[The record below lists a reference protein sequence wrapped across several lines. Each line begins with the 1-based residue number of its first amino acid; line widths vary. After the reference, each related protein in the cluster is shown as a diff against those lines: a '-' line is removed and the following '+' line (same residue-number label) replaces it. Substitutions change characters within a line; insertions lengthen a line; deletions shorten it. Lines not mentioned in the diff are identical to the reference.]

1 MTTRSGLRVLV
12 STSNWWPFHL
22 SKAHCRKKDRHNFL
36 YILITTL
43 KFYHHITV
51 STLNTFLCDADG
63 AAAHADSQSIHAG
76 INQIFGLGCC
86 DHCRKG
92 GKVKTVKK
100 CVQKNIYLF
109 ILLSFMLLFIKG
121 QPHNTHSPHQQ
132 THHFLPP
139 LVILDT
145 SA

>member
-1 MTTRSGLRVLV
+1 MTTLE
-12 STSNWWPFHL
+12 
-22 SKAHCRKKDRHNFL
+22 
-36 YILITTL
+36 
-43 KFYHHITV
+43 FYDHIMV

-92 GKVKTVKK
+92 GRVKTVKK
-100 CVQKNIYLF
+100 CVQKMYLL
-109 ILLSFMLLFIKG
+109 ILLSFMSMFIKG
-121 QPHNTHSPHQQ
+121 QPYNTHSPHQQ
-132 THHFLPP
+132 THHFLQP